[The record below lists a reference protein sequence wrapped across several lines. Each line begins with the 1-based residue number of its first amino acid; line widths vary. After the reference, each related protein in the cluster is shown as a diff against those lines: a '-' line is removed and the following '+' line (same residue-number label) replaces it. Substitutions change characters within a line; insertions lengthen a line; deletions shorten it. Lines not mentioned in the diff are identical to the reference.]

1 MPSKPWKRAELEVAH
16 LLGGN
21 RQLRHTGGPM
31 TKDKG
36 DVVEGKI
43 PGCDLPLFIEV
54 KFRKKHGVL
63 NWFKIADEKAP
74 DKVSLLF
81 LRQFYDGNNYV
92 LLKWDDLMKILE
104 NYKKEEKPIDS

>member
-1 MPSKPWKRAELEVAH
+1 MPDKNWKKAEREVAK
-16 LLGGN
+16 LLGGD
-21 RQLRHTGGPM
+21 RRLRHIGG
-31 TKDKG
+31 KDKGDPG

-92 LLKWDDLMKILE
+92 LMKWDDLMKILE
-104 NYKKEEKPIDS
+104 NHKKGETNDS